1 MLVLHVEYD
10 QIVQLKHLVPTDSGL
25 YTGLNKLEQWYSKDI
40 YSMAVD
46 YIADDILSETADL
59 TNDLITKGIVNTVW
73 KGQKLGASSYTLVA
87 NGDLNWW
94 ARHSA
99 ESSHRSQL
107 TIRHGSLSVIQ
118 DIFSPRW
125 KICE

>member
-25 YTGLNKLEQWYSKDI
+25 
-40 YSMAVD
+40 

-73 KGQKLGASSYTLVA
+73 KGQKLGASSYTL
-87 NGDLNWW
+87 
-94 ARHSA
+94 
-99 ESSHRSQL
+99 
-107 TIRHGSLSVIQ
+107 
-118 DIFSPRW
+118 
-125 KICE
+125 